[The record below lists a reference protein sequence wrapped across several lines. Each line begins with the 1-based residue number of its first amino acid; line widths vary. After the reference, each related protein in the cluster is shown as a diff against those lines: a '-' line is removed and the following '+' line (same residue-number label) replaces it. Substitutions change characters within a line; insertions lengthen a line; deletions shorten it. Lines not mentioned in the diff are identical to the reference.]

1 MPQVTPIAKGAR
13 RGMKQIKIYLML
25 IGFSVFTGASFNL
38 AKYTIGYFSPSA
50 AAAWRFGFAAAAL
63 LIILIVTEGINK
75 YQVKRNAIWYIVLGI
90 VGIFGFSTLF
100 FVGLKYT
107 SSVNG
112 ALIMA
117 LNPILTT
124 ILARFIL
131 KDRITKKQAAGIL
144 LAFIGVLIV
153 IMHGSIDTIKT
164 MSFSIG
170 DVIIFGGNM
179 CWTFY
184 GICGRRFIKD
194 GNPLSTTTYTM
205 IVGAICL
212 IVVSLFTTNP
222 VALPNIPIGA
232 WEAIVFMAFFTSVLG
247 YLWWNKG
254 MKEIGASKTS
264 LFFNLVP
271 VVTMIVSFG
280 TGIPVSI
287 IQILGAALVIL
298 GVLTA
303 SGVFHLSFIQRRRHI

>member
-1 MPQVTPIAKGAR
+1 
-13 RGMKQIKIYLML
+13 MKRIKLYLML
-25 IGFSVFTGASFNL
+25 VGFSIFIGASFNF
-38 AKYTIGYFSPSA
+38 AKYTVGYFSPFA
-50 AAAWRFGFAAAAL
+50 AAAWRFGFAAGIL
-63 LIILIVTEGINK
+63 LIILIFTEGINK
-75 YQVKRNAIWYIVLGI
+75 HQVKRNAIWYIVLGI

-124 ILARFIL
+124 FLARVIL
-131 KDRITKKQAAGIL
+131 KDSITKNQVTGL
-144 LAFIGVLIV
+144 FLALIGVLLV
-153 IMHGSIDTIKT
+153 ISHGSIDTIKT
-164 MSFSIG
+164 LSFSIG
-170 DVIIFGGNM
+170 DVIIFGANV

-184 GICGRRFIKD
+184 GVFGRRFIQD
-194 GNPLSTTTYTM
+194 GGPLSTTTYTM
-205 IVGAICL
+205 IIGAICL
-212 IVVSLFTTNP
+212 SVVSLFTTNS

-232 WEAIVFMAFFTSVLG
+232 WGAILFMAFFSSVLG

-254 MKEIGASKTS
+254 MKELGASKTS

-271 VVTMIVSFG
+271 IVTMIVSFM
-280 TGIPVSI
+280 TGVPVSF
-287 IQILGAALVIL
+287 IQILGAVLVIL

-303 SGVFHLSFIQRRRHI
+303 SGVFLISFIQERGQ